1 MAPGAPPRRAG
12 ASLLLLLALAGAGA
26 SGGAEGARSLREA
39 ADGAACVDPDV
50 AAAAGA
56 ADACPGT
63 GPCGA
68 GARLAGAALRGV
80 LGGCACVEEA
90 AVVLGAGGLDCGAWN
105 AGTAANGL
113 GHEDFRAAVARGLG
127 FAASQVTLRWR
138 RIAGQPDGVAV
149 SVTPLAGARFS
160 AGDLAALTAYL
171 GGPTVAVEA
180 FGELPAS
187 EPSFPARAAQS
198 NELTG
203 YQRADGGDEAQ
214 MGGEYLKTIVVS
226 TKNEEPT
233 LYAAYAGGSLCGL
246 ALLLAG
252 AFYMY
257 ADRLLA
263 GKLDKPKF
271 KKAIEGENPEMPS
284 GYWSNPQ
291 SLAPSMA
298 GSQAGSLPP
307 SAPPSERGSPEA
319 SRRASREGGLPMT
332 PDTVHKQFADA
343 MGELEEGEAG
353 KGAVAMNMPLPP
365 LDISPSSS
373 ESPSKATFDRAS
385 ARAETREAADS
396 FAKQLKGLQQESPP
410 EAAPAARPAKLDPLS
425 PSVTKYES
433 AQSTGL
439 PSPGGSGEE
448 EISSKPPP
456 ARARRPDP
464 PSPASSSSSY

>member
-1 MAPGAPPRRAG
+1 MVVRPGWSDWPGPPRRA
-12 ASLLLLLALAGAGA
+12 LLLLALALAGAG
-26 SGGAEGARSLREA
+26 GGAEGARSLREA
-39 ADGAACVDPDV
+39 ADVACVDPDV
-50 AAAAGA
+50 AAAAEDCLGT
-56 ADACPGT
+56 AD
-63 GPCGA
+63 CGK
-68 GARLAGAALRGV
+68 GARLAGAALRRV
-80 LGGCACVEEA
+80 LGGCGCVEEA
-90 AVVLGAGGLDCGAWN
+90 ALVLGAGDLDCGAWN

-127 FAASQVTLRWR
+127 FAASQVTLSWR
-138 RIAGQPDGVAV
+138 RVAGQPDGVAV
-149 SVTPLAGARFS
+149 SVTPLAGRRFS

-171 GGPTVAVEA
+171 GGPRVAVGA

-214 MGGEYLKTIVVS
+214 KGGEYLKTIVVS
-226 TKNEEPT
+226 TKDEEPT
-233 LYAAYAGGSLCGL
+233 LYAAYAGGGLCGL
-246 ALLLAG
+246 ALLLAA

-263 GKLDKPKF
+263 GKLDRPKF

-353 KGAVAMNMPLPP
+353 KGGVAMNMPLPP

-385 ARAETREAADS
+385 ARAESKEAADS

-410 EAAPAARPAKLDPLS
+410 EAVPAARPAKLDPLS

-433 AQSTGL
+433 AQSMGL
-439 PSPGGSGEE
+439 SSPGGGEE
-448 EISSKPPP
+448 EISSKPP